1 MDKTDD
7 KGREIIDLG
16 EIRDEDILIFEDGQ
30 GTPLN
35 AEETPSFGE
44 DSSPFASEDSP
55 PFAEKTPSFGED
67 SPPFGG
73 ESENNE
79 VPVFD
84 GADSKELE
92 DTIQKVIEL
101 ENILSKI
108 DSSMMVIKKLNEKTC
123 EKVSGMEKN
132 ILGLME
138 VYEKITKKMS
148 PFADRELQSEEVIN
162 DDAGAFPAPAEE
174 NQEFIGET
182 GEVQEN
188 GSHETM
194 EVMGEGGSNDCE
206 EAFPAHVGENQ
217 DHVDEIEEVQ
227 ENESPNTEEIIGAE
241 SESDEGSVAFRAVV
255 EGDQGSPGEIDGVQE
270 NESQNTMEVMGESG
284 SNGALLK
291 ELDNT
296 LPSAMMLLKW
306 LDFLLQLVG
315 KAGLAETLEFYES
328 LSWISPN
335 VREKMIKFT
344 SGMSTESA
352 GESGTEEFRIEDHAI
367 SLFFISK
374 IRGVEVSPNIYPSSS
389 AGLKELGLLDE

>member
-44 DSSPFASEDSP
+44 DSPPFASEDSP
-55 PFAEKTPSFGED
+55 SFAEETPSFGED

-73 ESENNE
+73 ESKNNE
-79 VPVFD
+79 VPVSD

-108 DSSMMVIKKLNEKTC
+108 DSSIMVVKKLNEETY
-123 EKVSGMEKN
+123 EKASGMEKN
-132 ILGLME
+132 ILGLMV

-162 DDAGAFPAPAEE
+162 DDAGAFPAPAGE
-174 NQEFIGET
+174 NQEFIDET
-182 GEVQEN
+182 
-188 GSHETM
+188 
-194 EVMGEGGSNDCE
+194 
-206 EAFPAHVGENQ
+206 
-217 DHVDEIEEVQ
+217 EEVQ
-227 ENESPNTEEIIGAE
+227 ENESPNTEEIIGEE
-241 SESDEGSVAFRAVV
+241 SESDEGSEAFRAVV

-270 NESQNTMEVMGESG
+270 NESQNTMEIMGEGG

-352 GESGTEEFRIEDHAI
+352 SESGTEEFRIEDHAI

-389 AGLKELGLLDE
+389 AGLKALGLLDE